1 MSSALIFPTVLEKHS
16 AVAGPKISYEST
28 ADIFFEYLSASFA
41 HLAQICITG
50 KNDSLVFRHWLLP
63 GKVARNRT
71 NAGPKLVVI
80 QRQAGWIEPGEFTEL
95 HHGACHDKTAASILV
110 SRIVACRSCTQ
121 KGNPVLVLQHGG
133 VLERQCVA
141 IKTEAGPCSA
151 PRYQSYTD
159 KNAELPKTRRCLPI
173 AGNHVTNASK
183 RTWVWVRQNP
193 RCAEIFRSAWLT
205 GPQLECQRCAPDFR
219 EEQCRSFRRSNHSP
233 DARRLLARGQ
243 FHRPLLAS
251 INPARSI

>member
-1 MSSALIFPTVLEKHS
+1 MGSVLIFPTVLEKHS
-16 AVAGPKISYEST
+16 AIAGPKISNEPT

-41 HLAQICITG
+41 HLTQICISG
-50 KNDSLVFRHWLLP
+50 
-63 GKVARNRT
+63 
-71 NAGPKLVVI
+71 
-80 QRQAGWIEPGEFTEL
+80 
-95 HHGACHDKTAASILV
+95 
-110 SRIVACRSCTQ
+110 
-121 KGNPVLVLQHGG
+121 
-133 VLERQCVA
+133 
-141 IKTEAGPCSA
+141 
-151 PRYQSYTD
+151 